1 MECGKAVLLTIVK
14 LAVGL
19 LPVDDVEAIGD
30 VGYHTTH
37 LEVEP
42 LVILRRVDI
51 GVENQ
56 VILISVGWRLC
67 E

>member
-1 MECGKAVLLTIVK
+1 MLLTIVK